1 MLDAFTFE
9 LPDPDQELFFQY
21 PITFP
26 QFPQLVL
33 ELRLMIWKEASPRSW
48 HFMKEAACGT
58 LRHNY
63 KCKAVTPITSR
74 ICQESR
80 CETLIRYQN
89 LTSIRST
96 GPPSCMPCQARRKDR
111 TFFWHGGRDVLI
123 LPSTWL
129 NLDNFKNLL
138 SSHYTQ
144 DELSFKNF
152 CASIRT
158 LALSLWCGCPLA
170 REDIAKVWETFRGLQ
185 NLQLIDT
192 TQGRDD
198 PSCRLI
204 GKNAQDCL
212 DTFAQTFKRLRGR
225 IPKFPY
231 LELSSREMEN
241 LSLVQDSESKERSG
255 KQVAWRGMEEYAQVR
270 GKCH

>member
-1 MLDAFTFE
+1 MPCAH
-9 LPDPDQELFFQY
+9 
-21 PITFP
+21 
-26 QFPQLVL
+26 
-33 ELRLMIWKEASPRSW
+33 RLMISGS
-48 HFMKEAACGT
+48 

-80 CETLIRYQN
+80 CETLIRCQN
-89 LTSIRST
+89 LTSIRCI
-96 GPPSCMPCQARRKDR
+96 GPPSCISCQAWRKDR

-129 NLDNFKNLL
+129 NLDNFKNLF

-170 REDIAKVWETFRGLQ
+170 REDIASDRHYSRKGRPFLQ
-185 NLQLIDT
+185 SNWQKCTRLSQHLRTNLQT
-192 TQGRDD
+192 SKG
-198 PSCRLI
+198 
-204 GKNAQDCL
+204 G
-212 DTFAQTFKRLRGR
+212 
-225 IPKFPY
+225 
-231 LELSSREMEN
+231 ESRN
-241 LSLVQDSESKERSG
+241 FRT
-255 KQVAWRGMEEYAQVR
+255 
-270 GKCH
+270 